1 MTGLELSPGAGGGR
15 YPGLDVMALSP
26 HWDAATTA
34 VVAARMGPPPAIR
47 FFTVAEVATA
57 SALCDRLL
65 DQDEEVRVPVV
76 ESIDARLAESQTDG
90 WRYAD
95 MPHDGDAWRESLAKL
110 DEQARDEHGCR
121 FHELARETQIAVL
134 HGIQQLAPD
143 AWRGLPAGR
152 VWSLWTR
159 YACTAFYAHPWAWQ
173 EMGFTGPAYPRGY
186 KNLGVDRRE
195 PFEVGDA
202 RPDLDPTRVPT
213 AADSASESGRAPAQN
228 WTT

>member
-76 ESIDARLAESQTDG
+76 ESNRCE
-90 WRYAD
+90 
-95 MPHDGDAWRESLAKL
+95 
-110 DEQARDEHGCR
+110 
-121 FHELARETQIAVL
+121 
-134 HGIQQLAPD
+134 
-143 AWRGLPAGR
+143 AGGE
-152 VWSLWTR
+152 
-159 YACTAFYAHPWAWQ
+159 P
-173 EMGFTGPAYPRGY
+173 
-186 KNLGVDRRE
+186 DRR
-195 PFEVGDA
+195 VALRRHAA
-202 RPDLDPTRVPT
+202 RR
-213 AADSASESGRAPAQN
+213 
-228 WTT
+228 